1 MGLHT
6 GVASLRDGDY
16 FGSSLNRAAR
26 LMGVAHGG
34 QVVCSQATTDL
45 ARDVLAEGVDFV
57 DLGEHRLRDLSRAER
72 VFQVCAPGLVGDF
85 AALTSV
91 DAFPGNLP
99 LQSSSFIGR
108 EREIDRT
115 VAALSEARVVTL
127 TGVGGV
133 GKTRLALQ
141 VAAEVLPGFREGAWL
156 IELAAV
162 RDPDDVIDAFA
173 SVFGLSA
180 RAGQS
185 LAESLAEFLQ
195 TKQLLLVVDNCE
207 HVLDA
212 VADLVEEISWYLHA
226 GRGAGDEPGGSGPR
240 RRADVRGAGLGGAG
254 GGCGSGRGRRVGC
267 GAALRGA
274 RPCGRRRFR
283 AQCCERVGGG
293 AGLSSSRRGALG
305 DRVGGGA
312 GHVDEPGRVG
322 LGVGSPVRSAG
333 RGAATGGE
341 TPTDA
346 AGDDRLVLRPARRG
360 PAAAADPARGVR
372 RGLHPR
378 GGGGDL
384 CREGRSMAVQCSG
397 C

>member
-1 MGLHT
+1 MRGWSAAIAAQRALDGEAWPSPAPLRVRMGLHT

-72 VFQVCAPGLVGDF
+72 VFQVCAPGLLGEF
-85 AALTSV
+85 AALSSV

-141 VAAEVLPGFREGAWL
+141 VAAEVLPRFREGAWL

-162 RDPDDVIDAFA
+162 RDPDDVVDAFA
-173 SVFGLSA
+173 GVFGVRA
-180 RAGQS
+180 RAGQTF
-185 LAESLAEFLQ
+185 AEALVEFLQ

-212 VADLVEEISWYLHA
+212 VADLVDEIIATCSRVVVLA
-226 GRGAGDEPGGSGPR
+226 TSRE
-240 RRADVRGAGLGGAG
+240 GLALDGERMFAVPV
-254 GGCGSGRGRRVGC
+254 VG
-267 GAALRGA
+267 
-274 RPCGRRRFR
+274 
-283 AQCCERVGGG
+283 
-293 AGLSSSRRGALG
+293 
-305 DRVGGGA
+305 
-312 GHVDEPGRVG
+312 
-322 LGVGSPVRSAG
+322 
-333 RGAATGGE
+333 
-341 TPTDA
+341 
-346 AGDDRLVLRPARRG
+346 G
-360 PAAAADPARGVR
+360 PAAR
-372 RGLHPR
+372 R
-378 GGGGDL
+378 
-384 CREGRSMAVQCSG
+384 
-397 C
+397 